1 MYRVTTSWYSSK
13 AFCLLTFSEF
23 PFGKKGSLPVI
34 PCLKSAFLISF
45 LVISGEKKGNLFILD
60 LFRISYSSETSK
72 QLLIRSFVL
81 FCFVLFFLCRLGN
94 LWQVT
99 PSEIWGNFSFCCKR
113 IYSIRP
119 LLSNYLLFMWIMQ
132 KILRLLLY
140 THGRGGAIFHICIDL
155 KMSVFLVFQYH
166 PLFIIIKLIWKLVY
180 LRGTLWCFHMYMHC
194 VHIKVNIPL

>member
-72 QLLIRSFVL
+72 QLLIRSFVFIL
-81 FCFVLFFLCRLGN
+81 FPPCNYNYAPVMRIIQYFFAEKKRAFLPFYFPFPN
-94 LWQVT
+94 LHPVF
-99 PSEIWGNFSFCCKR
+99 PS
-113 IYSIRP
+113 
-119 LLSNYLLFMWIMQ
+119 L
-132 KILRLLLY
+132 
-140 THGRGGAIFHICIDL
+140 
-155 KMSVFLVFQYH
+155 
-166 PLFIIIKLIWKLVY
+166 
-180 LRGTLWCFHMYMHC
+180 
-194 VHIKVNIPL
+194 